1 MILHLISTSLTDGP
15 FVYFAERKKDPRNR
29 ESSLG
34 LLVSGLNVSK
44 ADLKKMEK
52 LTNINIH
59 LHALFA
65 AVEFGQ
71 VEKARAILEDNEVDT
86 NR

>member
-1 MILHLISTSLTDGP
+1 ML
-15 FVYFAERKKDPRNR
+15 AQ
-29 ESSLG
+29 
-34 LLVSGLNVSK
+34 GLNLSK

-52 LTNINIH
+52 LTKINIH

-71 VEKARAILEDNEVDT
+71 VEKARTILEDNEVDT
-86 NR
+86 SRSVDFWS

>member
-1 MILHLISTSLTDGP
+1 MFLETDRLTGLCLLL
-15 FVYFAERKKDPRNR
+15 AERKKDPRNR

-34 LLVSGLNVSK
+34 LLVSGLIVSK